1 MLFVDIVDEENSN
14 IEALRK
20 SGANGNCISQKLT
33 DELKMVYD
41 NKEMASS
48 DGKSFSILGNVKLRI
63 RFEVSGKEERS
74 MEPSEFKV
82 LGPDWTGPDLIIDT
96 CNSLLKFRIR
106 SEKRECSLYHWPF
119 FLIYNQ
125 HISDPI
131 ESELSGTLFICFIG
145 TNALNFNVRSG
156 DHQSEDITQISAQ

>member
-1 MLFVDIVDEENSN
+1 MLFLDIVDEENSH
-14 IEALRK
+14 IETLRK

-41 NKEMASS
+41 KDMASP

-82 LGPDWTGPDLIIDT
+82 LGSDWTGPDLIIDT

-106 SEKRECSLYHWPF
+106 SEKRECGLYHWPF
-119 FLIYNQ
+119 FLLYSQ

-131 ESELSGTLFICFIG
+131 ESEFSGTLIIYYSR
-145 TNALNFNVRSG
+145 TNSRFRSE

>member
-1 MLFVDIVDEENSN
+1 MLFLDIVDEENSH

-33 DELKMVYD
+33 DELKMVY
-41 NKEMASS
+41 NKEMVSS

-82 LGPDWTGPDLIIDT
+82 LGSNWTGPDLIIDT
-96 CNSLLKFRIR
+96 SSTYQIRLNPNFQEPCLFAIVGQILAEIYRALFLLSL
-106 SEKRECSLYHWPF
+106 SLVTDDRKARVN
-119 FLIYNQ
+119 L
-125 HISDPI
+125 
-131 ESELSGTLFICFIG
+131 
-145 TNALNFNVRSG
+145 G
-156 DHQSEDITQISAQ
+156 DFYVKK